1 MKINNPN
8 WSKEY
13 ILAEFVKLNPH
24 IINEN
29 QLIQLYNQYL
39 NKYLQEQ
46 HQQQIHF
53 KQSKF
58 TQLINEAEEWNKK
71 GKNFDVA
78 LSVTKQLPFFCCP
91 NQVLSKESQKAIQRY
106 VYCNETGTQAYSG
119 SYGEQPHKWLQQYF
133 ILKQAFA
140 QKEKAQIDGR
150 RKN

>member
-1 MKINNPN
+1 MNVHLSSICNGC
-8 WSKEY
+8 SY
-13 ILAEFVKLNPH
+13 HEFPYQATPPISGQGKKLFKTKDDVNA
-24 IINEN
+24 IIG
-29 QLIQLYNQYL
+29 
-39 NKYLQEQ
+39 
-46 HQQQIHF
+46 
-53 KQSKF
+53 
-58 TQLINEAEEWNKK
+58 QLINEAEEWNKK

-91 NQVLSKESQKAIQRY
+91 NLILSKENQKAIQRY

-150 RKN
+150 RKD

>member
-1 MKINNPN
+1 MSSICNGC
-8 WSKEY
+8 EY
-13 ILAEFVKLNPH
+13 HEFPSQATPPISGQGKKSFKTKDDVNA
-24 IINEN
+24 IIG
-29 QLIQLYNQYL
+29 
-39 NKYLQEQ
+39 
-46 HQQQIHF
+46 
-53 KQSKF
+53 
-58 TQLINEAEEWNKK
+58 QLINEAEEWNKK